1 LLIIFMAAHRRI
13 LAAVLLASVFA
24 SAFAQEDERKSFRVC
39 QDPNNLPFAN
49 TKGEGIENKLAE
61 LFAKELKLPVEYFS
75 FPQRMG
81 FLRNTLR
88 FKLPGENFRCDV
100 VMGWPPNDGAVL
112 ATKPYYR
119 STYALVFPKDGKL
132 KGVDSGEAFL
142 ALPKEKLGQLKIGVL
157 DRSPASQ
164 WLAKHNLVDQGVP
177 FRMLNA
183 DPEHYAGK
191 IIDESLAKGDI
202 DVAVVWGPIGGYFAK
217 KVKKPEMVVVPLKSE
232 PGVRFDYEIAMA
244 VRQQDKKLKEAL
256 DQLLEKNRPQIL
268 AILKD
273 FGVPVVDDKGAPVQ

>member
-1 LLIIFMAAHRRI
+1 MASHKCI
-13 LAAVLLASVFA
+13 LSAVLLCSVFL
-24 SAFAQEDERKSFRVC
+24 SAFAQDDERKALRVC
-39 QDPNNLPFAN
+39 QDPNNLPFSN
-49 TKGEGIENKLAE
+49 TEGQGIENKLAQ
-61 LFAKELKLPVEYFS
+61 LLAKELKLPVEYFS

-100 VMGWPPNDGAVL
+100 VMGWPPNDGSVL
-112 ATKPYYR
+112 TTKPYYR
-119 STYALVFPKDGKL
+119 STYALVFPKAGKL
-132 KGVDSGEAFL
+132 AGVTSGEAFL
-142 ALPKEKLGQLKIGVL
+142 ALPKEKLSQLKIGVL

-217 KVKKPEMVVVPLKSE
+217 KVKQPELVVVPLKSE
-232 PGVRFDYEIAMA
+232 PGVKFDFDIALA
-244 VRQQDKKLKEAL
+244 VRMQDKKLKETL
-256 DQLLEKNRPQIL
+256 DQLLEKNRAQIL

-273 FGVPVVDDKGAPVQ
+273 FGVPVVDDKGAPVR